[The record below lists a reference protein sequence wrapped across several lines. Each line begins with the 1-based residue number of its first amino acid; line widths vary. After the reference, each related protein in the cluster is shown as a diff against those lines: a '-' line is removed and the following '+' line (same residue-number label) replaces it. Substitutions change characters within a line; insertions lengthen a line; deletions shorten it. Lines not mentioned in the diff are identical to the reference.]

1 MPEWLLSGVAS
12 EAPPPISYDSAM
24 KPLLLRVLVP
34 LVFLLF
40 GGMATVAVAAEVT
53 GLYQASV
60 PAESRDNERQR
71 IRAFAAGMQDML
83 VRLTGHDDIATV
95 AAVQGALSVP
105 QSYVESWTYRTVT
118 QPDGAAP
125 QLMIDIGFYQAEI
138 QRLLDNAGIPVWPSS
153 RPETLV
159 WLIVQDEP
167 GQRATADQNAGTG
180 VAEMQALQA
189 IAVKHGLP
197 VLGPLWDFEDLSLMR
212 PELLWTLD
220 EPTLRQAS
228 ARYRYDS
235 ILAIRILKSVTGQ
248 VVAKAVHVFR
258 DRVHQVEAF
267 DSDLDSFLADTTAMV
282 ARELADNYAVRI
294 TSTPTGNTPNAQVM
308 LLSVDGINGLADY
321 ADVLHYLEGVAG
333 VSGLQVREVDGGRL
347 VFSLNAAGQVRQ
359 LVENLALGRKLQA
372 LADPA
377 MGSDGYFRLQY
388 RWQRL

>member
-1 MPEWLLSGVAS
+1 MKILLSR
-12 EAPPPISYDSAM
+12 
-24 KPLLLRVLVP
+24 LLVVLA
-34 LVFLLF
+34 FLLCS
-40 GGMATVAVAAEVT
+40 GAGTVIVAAEIT

-60 PAESRDNERQR
+60 VAESRDNERQR

-83 VRLTGHDDIATV
+83 VRLTGHDDVAAA
-95 AAVQGALSVP
+95 AAVQAALAAP
-105 QSYVESWTYRTVT
+105 QSYVESWAYRTVT
-118 QPDGAAP
+118 SAESATP
-125 QLMIDIGFYQAEI
+125 QLMIDISFYQAEI
-138 QRLLDNAGIPVWPSS
+138 QRLLDNAGIAVWPAS

-159 WLIVQDEP
+159 WLIVQDEL
-167 GQRATADQNAGTG
+167 GQRVTADPNADTG
-180 VAEMQALQA
+180 VVEMQALQA
-189 IAVKHGLP
+189 AAVRLGLP
-197 VLGPLWDFEDLSLMR
+197 VLGPLWDLEDLTVMR

-220 EPTLRQAS
+220 EATVRLAS

-235 ILAIRILKSVTGQ
+235 ILAVRILHSVTGQ

-258 DRVHQVEAF
+258 DRVQQVEAF
-267 DSDLDSFLADTTAMV
+267 DSDLNSFLADTTAMV

-294 TSTPTGNTPNAQVM
+294 TATPDGSTPAAQLM

-333 VSGLQVREVDGGRL
+333 VSDLQLREVDGGQL
-347 VFSLNAAGQVRQ
+347 LFSLNAAGQVRQ

-372 LADPA
+372 MADPA